1 MNVESKTTEDKL
13 EHLRA
18 RIAYLEMIVFDR
30 EDLPTEWKLTQDQ
43 SVIFN
48 LIYAREWVPTAKLVA
63 AVYMFKDEPRRPSE
77 TIRCQ
82 VSNMR
87 NKLKPFGVEIIGI
100 GWRGYHMP
108 PASKAIVKEA
118 LGR

>member
-1 MNVESKTTEDKL
+1 
-13 EHLRA
+13 
-18 RIAYLEMIVFDR
+18 
-30 EDLPTEWKLTQDQ
+30 
-43 SVIFN
+43 
-48 LIYAREWVPTAKLVA
+48 
-63 AVYMFKDEPRRPSE
+63 MFKDEPRRPSE